1 MLKVSGVYIPFN
13 ETKGIYIKDS
23 IRPEY
28 QRNIRD
34 GSLNSLVWEWDP
46 YVPIMCNGPHEM
58 MYQTQEQYFCGCKY
72 FTVTI

>member
-34 GSLNSLVWEWDP
+34 GSLNSLVW
-46 YVPIMCNGPHEM
+46 
-58 MYQTQEQYFCGCKY
+58 
-72 FTVTI
+72 